1 MSLNTRLAKTDGFSM
16 EKPDVKRAVSNNN
29 WQVSVASAAPDSFNF
44 FNCAMTGEDG
54 LISIVF
60 FPFM

>member
-29 WQVSVASAAPDSFNF
+29 WQVSVPLASSSFNF
-44 FNCAMTGEDG
+44 FNYAMTGEDG